1 MNAIV
6 GLKAFKKISLTC
18 ISHYINSFIPTLY
31 GNSKISS
38 CFLNLCQ
45 YFNSSIILLYN
56 NDKLFNYSFQKSFG
70 YSKMSVVKE
79 QFQRGKTHVH

>member
-18 ISHYINSFIPTLY
+18 ISLLNKSVYPEGY
-31 GNSKISS
+31 GNNKTSS
-38 CFLNLCQ
+38 CFLNLPLC
-45 YFNSSIILLYN
+45 FNRSVILLYN
-56 NDKLFNYSFQKSFG
+56 NNKLFNYSFQKSFG